1 MLATDVRSLFVWQL
15 DRDEGQ
21 KKQFSLPFSLLL
33 SFFHARG
40 RACARAHT
48 HSADV
53 ASQYFA
59 VWQRGISSTIVIK
72 FRYFL
77 FTPVSPKVLTCSSVC
92 SDFFF
97 YFVDLRGCQE
107 VDNEQVFKGAS
118 CFLLE
123 GARSSKGEKTLEGHY
138 ISGKRSGLKVGG
150 RSVCPIAFCDFIFCT
165 YVGHLK
171 QLE

>member
-1 MLATDVRSLFVWQL
+1 MAARYFEYDCYKVSLFPFHSCFT
-15 DRDEGQ
+15 EGSDVF
-21 KKQFSLPFSLLL
+21 FSLF
-33 SFFHARG
+33 
-40 RACARAHT
+40 
-48 HSADV
+48 
-53 ASQYFA
+53 
-59 VWQRGISSTIVIK
+59 K
-72 FRYFL
+72 
-77 FTPVSPKVLTCSSVC
+77 
-92 SDFFF
+92 FFF

-123 GARSSKGEKTLEGHY
+123 GARSSKREKTLEAHY